1 MRSIV
6 KLLLV
11 SVFALSLAFG
21 FSACGGTTTTTTDK
35 KPADNKA
42 TTDTKPADNKAATDT
57 KPADVSSADSVGVPE
72 CDEYIKKYEICLNSK
87 VPESARATLKTSF
100 ETTRKSWKDAAAT
113 PQGKSAL
120 ATGCKTALET
130 AKSSMT
136 AYGCEW

>member
-6 KLLLV
+6 KLMLV

-21 FSACGGTTTTTTDK
+21 FSACGGTATTDK
-35 KPADNKA
+35 KP
-42 TTDTKPADNKAATDT
+42 TDT
-57 KPADVSSADSVGVPE
+57 KPADVAATDSVGVPE
-72 CDEYIKKYEICLNSK
+72 CDEYIKKYEMCLNNK
-87 VPESARATLKTSF
+87 VPEAARASLKTSF
-100 ETTRKSWKDAAAT
+100 ETTHKAWKDAAAT